1 MRSAR
6 QSRAVGRLLVAR
18 KVPTSKPPRVT
29 RLNLS
34 WLIRQDRLRS
44 LTTEQ
49 GSSYARNEIFRNC
62 QALSDVRGRRREIVS
77 WIEPTSREQTHPYSA
92 LTSVLPGNDERVLCR
107 NRQNRADQRAVRT
120 VLPRSTHPRPLTL
133 ERIWVKKIHR
143 ALSRSWTS
151 EKCQGSEGPKDPTPT
166 AAWPTRQ
173 RDASITQMKCYHA
186 AASG

>member
-1 MRSAR
+1 MHISRTDRRNASRQGRLPLMRSAR

-62 QALSDVRGRRREIVS
+62 QALSDVRGRRREIVG

-133 ERIWVKKIHR
+133 ERIAGLKK
-143 ALSRSWTS
+143 
-151 EKCQGSEGPKDPTPT
+151 
-166 AAWPTRQ
+166 
-173 RDASITQMKCYHA
+173 SIMH
-186 AASG
+186 

>member
-1 MRSAR
+1 MHISRTDRRNASRQGRLPLMRSAR

-62 QALSDVRGRRREIVS
+62 QALSDVRGRRREIVG
-77 WIEPTSREQTHPYSA
+77 WIEPTSRQQTHPYSA
-92 LTSVLPGNDERVLCR
+92 LTSILPGTNVCCAEIGKIAPTNVPCGLCF
-107 NRQNRADQRAVRT
+107 RAR
-120 VLPRSTHPRPLTL
+120 RS
-133 ERIWVKKIHR
+133 
-143 ALSRSWTS
+143 
-151 EKCQGSEGPKDPTPT
+151 
-166 AAWPTRQ
+166 
-173 RDASITQMKCYHA
+173 
-186 AASG
+186 